1 MAKITID
8 STYTVADSV
17 KIPVLGFGVYD
28 SPPRLCVQSCLTA
41 LKTGYR
47 HIDTAQIYGNE
58 EEVGRAL
65 QESGIPR
72 KDVFVTTKILSAAGS
87 IDNSYDR
94 CLESVKKLN
103 PFADEEDDY
112 MDLFLIHS
120 PNAGAK
126 ARREL
131 WLALEKVYKEGKARS
146 IGVSNFGIKHIEEL
160 KEYATVWPPHVLQIE
175 ACHVALSCHLV
186 RLLIVPPL

>member
-17 KIPVLGFGVYD
+17 KIPLLGFGVYD
-28 SPPRLCVQSCLTA
+28 SPPHLCVQSCITA
-41 LKTGYR
+41 LKAGYR

-58 EEVGRAL
+58 ADVGRAL

-87 IDNSYDR
+87 VDKSYAR
-94 CLESVKKLN
+94 CLESVDKLN
-103 PFADEEDDY
+103 PSAGEEGGY
-112 MDLFLIHS
+112 VDLFLVHS

-131 WLALEKVYKEGKARS
+131 WLALEKVHKEGKARS

-160 KEYATVWPPHVLQIE
+160 KEYATIWPPHVLQIE
-175 ACHVALSCHLV
+175 VCHVGRPCHLV
-186 RLLIVPPL
+186 RILTVPPF